1 MQVNKFA
8 GLAQSIEELTK
19 IFVQLDV
26 SEFQHG
32 QSLLAP
38 LRGDNLIIGANLIPP
53 GCCGISRRDRP
64 GAVRP
69 IALAAARNPNAPE
82 TRRKVPYAWQYH
94 ESARTAPARRSF

>member
-26 SEFQHG
+26 SEFHHG

-69 IALAAARNPNAPE
+69 IAWLRPE
-82 TRRKVPYAWQYH
+82 TRTRLKPEERCPYAWQYH
-94 ESARTAPARRSF
+94 ESARTAPARRTF